1 MSERYDCTDPAQRA
15 AGIAGAATSLRKG
28 DLVVMP
34 TDTVYGLAADAF
46 SPPAVTS
53 LLAAKGR
60 GRQMPPPVLVGTVRA
75 ATALVEGL
83 NQSGKDLIE
92 EFWPGG
98 LTLVLRAN
106 RNLLWDLGDTKGTV
120 AVRMPLNELALDLL
134 KETGPLAV
142 SSANL
147 SGAPPAT
154 TAAAAQEQ
162 LGDAVAV
169 YLDGGPCPG
178 DVPSTIVDLTGPV
191 PRLLRPGVIS
201 VERLR
206 QVVTLAVDD
215 EALEGQDTA
224 PPPAADAGSAGDAAP
239 TDEDAAPGAGDA
251 APTDEDAALGA
262 GDAAPTDEDAAPRAG
277 DAAPTDE
284 DAASPAGKA
293 AAPDEDAAPSDED
306 AGPLAGDAAPRG
318 NTAAPAGEDAAPAE

>member
-1 MSERYDCTDPAQRA
+1 MSERYDCTDAAQRA
-15 AGIAGAATSLRKG
+15 TGIVEAATSVRKG

-46 SPPAVTS
+46 SPPAVAG

-83 NQSGKDLIE
+83 NEFGKDLLE

-142 SSANL
+142 SSANR

-154 TAAAAQEQ
+154 TAAAAEEQ

-178 DVPSTIVDLTGPV
+178 DVPSTIVDLTGPI

-215 EALEGQDTA
+215 DALEDQAGA
-224 PPPAADAGSAGDAAP
+224 PAPADAVVPDG
-239 TDEDAAPGAGDA
+239 EAAPGEKDATPDEKDATPDENAATPDGSA
-251 APTDEDAALGA
+251 APPSED
-262 GDAAPTDEDAAPRAG
+262 
-277 DAAPTDE
+277 
-284 DAASPAGKA
+284 
-293 AAPDEDAAPSDED
+293 
-306 AGPLAGDAAPRG
+306 GPVADS
-318 NTAAPAGEDAAPAE
+318 